1 MKDNLIII
9 LSVLCVFLLGTTI
22 FSTMMWKD
30 CYNYINELENNFV
43 PTAIYERFGLYNRI
57 NRLCGYT
64 PKQKSGEIATKQSE
78 NTWNKIKTE
87 VIEKTK
93 KFRM

>member
-1 MKDNLIII
+1 MFMQQLHLHSLQKAQKSSID
-9 LSVLCVFLLGTTI
+9 F
-22 FSTMMWKD
+22 D
-30 CYNYINELENNFV
+30 EINKLENNFV
-43 PTAIYERFGLYNRI
+43 PTAMYERFGLYNRI

-93 KFRM
+93 KKFRM